1 MRPFLA
7 ILLLMLVTSLG
18 SFAQKPASSTSSEHH
33 QQVVRRG
40 DEVMGF
46 SHLKTTHHFRLFQ
59 DGGEIEVLAN
69 DPHDTATRDQIRMH
83 LKHIAKMFAAGNF
96 EAPMLI
102 HATTPPG
109 VPTMKKLRA
118 NIVYRFQPTA
128 RGGRVEIS
136 TRNPS
141 AVRAVHEF
149 LRFQIADHQ
158 TGDSTKVISKRD

>member
-1 MRPFLA
+1 MRTILA
-7 ILLLMLVTSLG
+7 ILLLVPSLG
-18 SFAQKPASSTSSEHH
+18 GFAAQKPAAPAAADYH
-33 QQVVRRG
+33 QQVARRG

-69 DPHDTATRDQIRMH
+69 DPRDTATRDQIRMH
-83 LKHIAKMFAAGNF
+83 LEHIAKMFAAGNF

-109 VPTMKKLRA
+109 VPVMKKLRA
-118 NIVYRFQPTA
+118 DIAYRFQPTA

-141 AVRAVHEF
+141 ALRAVHEF

-158 TGDSTKVISKRD
+158 TGDSTKVTSRRN

>member
-1 MRPFLA
+1 MRAYPA
-7 ILLLMLVTSLG
+7 ILPLLLVTSLG
-18 SFAQKPASSTSSEHH
+18 GYAQKPASSTSSEHH
-33 QQVVRRG
+33 QQVARRG

-69 DPHDTATRDQIRMH
+69 DPRDTATRDQIRMH
-83 LKHIAKMFAAGNF
+83 LEHIAKMFAAGNF
-96 EAPMLI
+96 HAPILI

-118 NIVYRFQPTA
+118 DIAYRFQPTA

-141 AVRAVHEF
+141 ALRAVHEF
-149 LRFQIADHQ
+149 LRFQIADHA
-158 TGDSTKVISKRD
+158 TGDSTKVTGRRD